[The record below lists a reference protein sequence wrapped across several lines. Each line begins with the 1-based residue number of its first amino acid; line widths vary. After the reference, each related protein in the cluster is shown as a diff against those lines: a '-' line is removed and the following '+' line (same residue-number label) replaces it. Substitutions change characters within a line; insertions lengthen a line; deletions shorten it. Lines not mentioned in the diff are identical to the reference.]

1 MTTQITGAT
10 ADTPDRLLLG
20 AGALY
25 ENFVSYAAWGNC
37 LGATRGGFDWDPGL
51 TYRDREYDGVFGKLE
66 GSRILIGVAPKLTVR
81 VAEVTVDNILK
92 ALGPADSVGAGALVP
107 IAMDFLGLGAP
118 PLAVF
123 GTHADIVAGSYAVY
137 VEPALGGVPV
147 LQVEGGAADYTMNT
161 VTGDITFNAGSI
173 PPLADL
179 VLASYTYDAGGPND
193 HYVITP
199 RQYAAADYLDNIALV
214 VPYTGDADPTHAW
227 VVILHKAVSD
237 GSWKLSTRDN
247 EDGLIEVVFE
257 GFFPKATPTHMP
269 FDIWH
274 PIP

>member
-25 ENFVSYAAWGNC
+25 EDFVSYANWGTC

-51 TYRDREYDGVFGKLE
+51 VYRDREYDGVMGHLE
-66 GSRILIGVAPKLTVR
+66 GTRVLIGCTPKLTVR
-81 VAEVTVDNILK
+81 IAETTVPNVIK
-92 ALGPADSVGAGALVP
+92 ALGPADSVGAGALVA
-107 IAMDFLGLGAP
+107 IENDFIDEGNGILDTYN
-118 PLAVF
+118 
-123 GTHADIVAGSYAVY
+123 THADLVAGTYEVY
-137 VEPALGGVPV
+137 VEDEPGLPV
-147 LQVEGGAADYTMNT
+147 LQVEGGAGDYTI
-161 VTGDITFNAGSI
+161 VLATGVITFNPGSI
-173 PPLADL
+173 PAVGDMIM
-179 VLASYTYDAGGPND
+179 ANYTYDAGGAAD
-193 HYVITP
+193 HFVITP
-199 RQYAAADYLDNIALV
+199 RQYIAADYLDNLALV

-227 VVILHKAVSD
+227 VVVLHKAISD

-247 EDGLIEVVFE
+247 DDGLIEVTFE
-257 GFFPKATPTHMP
+257 GFFPKAAPTTMP